1 MAVEDITMDPPVVEA
16 APVHKPTDLVVM
28 GGQTPAAVVVV
39 VVTIIQ
45 TTKVA
50 TEVQES

>member
-1 MAVEDITMDPPVVEA
+1 MDPPVAVA
-16 APVHKPTDLVVM
+16 AQINKPTDLVVM
-28 GGQTPAAVVVV
+28 GGQTPAAEAVV